1 MRYLRRQIEPVPR
14 AKYDLLVPNDD
25 AHLAARDPTDLGLRV
40 RVIGIR
46 VTGYHVEA
54 GRIQSF
60 ALQARANLID
70 GDLAR
75 VGRPA
80 GYRKGIHED
89 FLGDGMEFH
98 QVRAAARSNRG
109 SRHDNNPI
117 ADLGQLFLPKRA
129 FELANQL
136 VRVLDG
142 AHGFGNDSPV

>member
-1 MRYLRRQIEPVPR
+1 MRYLRRKVQSIAGPQV
-14 AKYDLLVPNDD
+14 DLLAPD
-25 AHLAARDPTDLGLRV
+25 ADPHLSAHHPTDLAIRV

-54 GRIQSF
+54 GRRQPF
-60 ALQARANLID
+60 LLQARANLID
-70 GDLAR
+70 GDLAC

-109 SRHDNNPI
+109 SRHDDNPI

-142 AHGFGNDSPV
+142 SHGFGNDSPV